1 MGEFFKAELKDRFLE
16 YALKR
21 RDYFEVQVL
30 YDEFLRPNYSLDFVQ
45 KLIKEIQEYDNGL
58 LDIMAGNG
66 VAMFMLASTSKTQ
79 HFLDEGGFMD
89 MHVVEEE
96 KWDTFLTQLSR
107 DEKSSKGEKLLGK
120 EKSPVLKKEKT
131 LLIVLISAVV
141 VSFLF
146 TLFSLVNN
154 AFLKPDYVPV
164 DEFERKMEALRSHYQ
179 EENQQ
184 LEQALEK
191 AQKTIDSLA
200 GK

>member
-21 RDYFEVQVL
+21 RDYFEVRVL
-30 YDEFLRPNYSLDFVQ
+30 YDEFLRPNYSQDFVH

-79 HFLDEGGFMD
+79 NFLDEGGFMD

-107 DEKSSKGEKLLGK
+107 DKKSSNGEKLLGK

-131 LLIVLISAVV
+131 LLILLISAVV

-200 GK
+200 SK